1 VPQSLANVLIHLI
14 FSTKDREPFLV
25 QEDLRHRTH
34 AYLAEVLR
42 NLECPTLIVGGVT
55 DHVHALFRLSRTQS
69 IASVLEHAKKS
80 SSKWLKTQGITGFSW
95 QRGYGGFSVSESNV
109 AAVVAYI
116 EKQEEHH
123 RKMTFEDEF
132 RLILRRHRV
141 QFDERYVW
149 D

>member
-1 VPQSLANVLIHLI
+1 MPQSLANVLIHLI
-14 FSTKDREPFLV
+14 FSTKDREPFLL
-25 QEDLRHRTH
+25 QADLRRRTH

-42 NLECPTLIVGGVT
+42 NFECPTLIVGGVS
-55 DHVHALFRLSRTQS
+55 DHVHALFRLSRTRS
-69 IASVLEHAKKS
+69 IATVFEHLKKS
-80 SSKWLKTQGITGFSW
+80 SSKWIKTQGIPGFGW
-95 QRGYGGFSVSESNV
+95 QRGYGGFSVSESNA

-123 RKMTFEDEF
+123 RKVTFEDEF
-132 RLILRRHRV
+132 RLILQRHGV

>member
-1 VPQSLANVLIHLI
+1 VPQSLANILVHLI

-25 QEDLRHRTH
+25 REDLRARTH

-42 NLECPTLIVGGVT
+42 NFECPTLVVVGVS
-55 DHVHALFRLSRTQS
+55 DHVHALFRLSRTKS
-69 IASVLEHAKKS
+69 IASVLEHLKTS
-80 SSKWLKTQGITGFSW
+80 SSKWIKAQGVDGFGW
-95 QRGYGGFSVSESNV
+95 QRGYGGFSVSESNA
-109 AAVVAYI
+109 AAVVTYI

-123 RKMTFEDEF
+123 RKMTFDNEF
-132 RLILRRHRV
+132 RLILQRHRV

>member
-14 FSTKDREPFLV
+14 FSTKDREPFLA
-25 QEDLRHRTH
+25 QEDLRRRTH

-42 NLECPTLIVGGVT
+42 NLECPTLMVGGVT

-69 IASVLEHAKKS
+69 IASVLEHLKKS
-80 SSKWLKTQGITGFSW
+80 SSKWIKTQGITGFGW
-95 QRGYGGFSVSESNV
+95 QRGYGGFSVSESNA
-109 AAVVAYI
+109 AAVVEYI

-132 RLILRRHRV
+132 RLILKRHRV

>member
-1 VPQSLANVLIHLI
+1 VPQSLANVLVHLI

-25 QEDLRHRTH
+25 HEDLRDRTH

-42 NLECPTLIVGGVT
+42 NFECPTLIVGGVT

-69 IASVLEHAKKS
+69 IAKVLEHLKTS
-80 SSKWLKTQGITGFSW
+80 SSRWVKAQGVAGFGW
-95 QRGYGGFSVSESNV
+95 QRGYGGFSVSESNA
-109 AAVVAYI
+109 AAVTAYI

-132 RLILRRHRV
+132 RLILQRHGV

>member
-1 VPQSLANVLIHLI
+1 MPQSLANVLIHLI
-14 FSTKDREPFLV
+14 FSTKDREPFLA
-25 QEDLRHRTH
+25 QEDLRRRTH

-42 NLECPTLIVGGVT
+42 NLECPTLMVGGVT

-69 IASVLEHAKKS
+69 IASVLEHLKKS
-80 SSKWLKTQGITGFSW
+80 SSKWIKTQGITGFGW
-95 QRGYGGFSVSESNV
+95 QRGYGGFSVSESNA
-109 AAVVAYI
+109 AAVVEYI

-132 RLILRRHRV
+132 RLILKRHRV

>member
-1 VPQSLANVLIHLI
+1 MPQALANVLIHLI

-25 QEDLRHRTH
+25 QEDLRRRTH
-34 AYLAEVLR
+34 AYLAEILR
-42 NLECPTLIVGGVT
+42 NLECPTLVVGGVT

-69 IASVLEHAKKS
+69 IASVLEHLKKS
-80 SSKWLKTQGITGFSW
+80 SSKWIKTQGIPGFAW
-95 QRGYGGFSVSESNV
+95 QRGYGGFSVSESNA

-132 RLILRRHRV
+132 RLILKRHRV

>member
-1 VPQSLANVLIHLI
+1 VPQSLANILIHLV
-14 FSTKDREPFLV
+14 FSTKDREPFLT
-25 QEDLRHRTH
+25 QEDLRGRTH

-42 NLECPTLIVGGVT
+42 SYECPTLIVGGVA

-69 IASVLEHAKKS
+69 VASLLEHLKTS
-80 SSKWLKTQGITGFSW
+80 SSKWIKAQGVAGFGW
-95 QRGYGGFSVSESNV
+95 QRGYGGFSVSESNA

-116 EKQEEHH
+116 EKQKEHH
-123 RKMTFEDEF
+123 LKMTFEDEF
-132 RLILRRHRV
+132 RLILQRHRV